1 MVLPLTYTR
10 PQRVVKRTA
19 SSTSIVTDGESS
31 QKHRSSS
38 DSLESGR
45 SDGSSGIPESL
56 AFDRIINGGTCPPMT
71 VRDFMNYL
79 IYIEHAA
86 ENLQFFLWY
95 RDYLGRFE
103 KLSPSERV
111 LAPEWTQ
118 AMQND
123 AVAKV
128 RKDHADK
135 MRREPAGAVIFKGTD
150 SEKKAYDDAVI
161 SAQVKMDVD
170 DTTSSLPPRTPS
182 SGRDYDSTEVA
193 STVTASYFAT
203 SFKSQASDAFKAAG
217 AKQPCE

>member
-1 MVLPLTYTR
+1 
-10 PQRVVKRTA
+10 
-19 SSTSIVTDGESS
+19 
-31 QKHRSSS
+31 
-38 DSLESGR
+38 
-45 SDGSSGIPESL
+45 
-56 AFDRIINGGTCPPMT
+56 MT

-150 SEKKAYDDAVI
+150 FEKKAYDDAVI